1 LLNWRGAV
9 QIREFLHDS
18 SASAHDG
25 VQLRVGCPPGGQIDV
40 DHKLETPSELKN
52 ECVCSGV
59 LELVAKIAQ
68 TEHILAATGEP
79 VGSYHEALGIE
90 KKSQW

>member
-1 LLNWRGAV
+1 V

-25 VQLRVGCPPGGQIDV
+25 VQLRVGCPLGGQIDF
-40 DHKLETPSELKN
+40 DHKLETPSEFFLLKN

-59 LELVAKIAQ
+59 LELVAKIAR

>member
-1 LLNWRGAV
+1 MQLL
-9 QIREFLHDS
+9 
-18 SASAHDG
+18 
-25 VQLRVGCPPGGQIDV
+25 VGCPPGGQIDV
-40 DHKLETPSELKN
+40 NHKLETPSEFFLLKN

-59 LELVAKIAQ
+59 SELVAKIAQ

-90 KKSQW
+90 KKSEW

>member
-1 LLNWRGAV
+1 M
-9 QIREFLHDS
+9 QILEYLHDS
-18 SASAHDG
+18 SAPVHDE

-40 DHKLETPSELKN
+40 DHKLETPSEFMLLKN

-68 TEHILAATGEP
+68 TEDILAATGEP

>member
-1 LLNWRGAV
+1 L
-9 QIREFLHDS
+9 
-18 SASAHDG
+18 
-25 VQLRVGCPPGGQIDV
+25 
-40 DHKLETPSELKN
+40 LKN